1 MTRKLDLLEV
11 GVRSQAEEI
20 TQLKI
25 KVELQRKQL
34 IEASAQIKFL
44 IQAQCSDDSVDRKC
58 PLLNE
63 TEISEESVQPPDSE
77 VLYYCTIYNLC
88 HF

>member
-1 MTRKLDLLEV
+1 M
-11 GVRSQAEEI
+11 
-20 TQLKI
+20 I
-25 KVELQRKQL
+25 K
-34 IEASAQIKFL
+34 IKFL